1 MLIKLRIVTVNLP
14 VSYLNAIE
22 TLTGND
28 GLYPSRSE
36 LIRVAVRNF
45 LIRELESA
53 KSFKKYQENK
63 AIPAEETSVEA
74 KVDENFVTIGEK
86 TYRRN
91 PRRAAGGRLGL
102 RQQKCAFSRKKTR
115 REGGEDFQKIRFTSK
130 MEKICRERGVNK

>member
-1 MLIKLRIVTVNLP
+1 LRIVTVNLP

-53 KSFKKYQENK
+53 KSFKKYQEHK
-63 AIPAEETSVEA
+63 AIPTEETSIET
-74 KVDENFVTIGEK
+74 KVDENYVTIGEK
-86 TYRRN
+86 TY
-91 PRRAAGGRLGL
+91 
-102 RQQKCAFSRKKTR
+102 KIIKK
-115 REGGEDFQKIRFTSK
+115 
-130 MEKICRERGVNK
+130 